1 MKRITTGGISLIWMV
16 TSALIIALAA
26 GQVSAGERVQLEGVI
41 KGAGCTHF
49 QVECKTDDNHMALE
63 ADFVLVMPDGE
74 YYFMPNVYRSV
85 KARHAYKNVRV
96 HGERRRQEIWV
107 HKLVD
112 LDPNPKKRARSKS
125 TWDWW
130 ANDDFWMSK

>member
-1 MKRITTGGISLIWMV
+1 MNRITTGGISLIWMI
-16 TSALIIALAA
+16 TGALIIALAA

-74 YYFMPNVYRSV
+74 YYFMPNITRAI
-85 KARHAYKNVRV
+85 KARHAYKNVRI
-96 HGERRRQEIWV
+96 HGELRKQELWV
-107 HKLVD
+107 DRLVD
-112 LDPNPKKRARSKS
+112 VDKKKGARSKT
-125 TWDWW
+125 TWDWS
-130 ANDDFWMSK
+130 ARDDFWESR